1 MTKKN
6 RKFKEK
12 KSPILHTIISLKPD
26 EETLIMSFSRL
37 KYGIHKGNIFPI
49 GLRNLIHF
57 LRISVKD
64 EKALHV

>member
-12 KSPILHTIISLKPD
+12 KSPILHTIISLEPD
-26 EETLIMSFSRL
+26 EETLIMSF
-37 KYGIHKGNIFPI
+37 YGIHKGNIFPI